1 MKKTIILSAA
11 VAALALLASCA
22 REDFAP
28 ADTAVPSD
36 SGATSGNVQTLTATF
51 APGEV
56 TRTFFDGTTFKWKEG
71 DAILV
76 RSDKTDGYTVFNNAT
91 GESAGS
97 VTFVAATDDNIIY
110 EDEGNSYAVYPSY
123 INDGCPK
130 IEEGI
135 LKLCPKTTYTWSEGN
150 VEAPMIAKVVAGQ
163 ELQFTHMCGLLKV
176 TYKNI
181 PPKARYIKVTAPID
195 ANHYYK
201 ISQTMGPGGIF
212 GWEDG
217 SGFTLE
223 KPYFKAYNNGKTTEY
238 SVKIDINAVT
248 AAQRAS
254 DEGITAFIPLPVGPT
269 VVSEMNVYPTLK
281 LCLTFADGTEVP
293 GSLRTATN
301 VQIERAS
308 IKPMPA
314 ISLPKY
320 TVTTI
325 LGTGTANNDIAKKTD
340 GALGTAVLGNVRGLC
355 INGNT
360 LYAMDAN
367 STIRIVDIS
376 GATPSITATKTISS
390 DTNVP
395 WRGHFYDGKLYFADK
410 NLSRLYEYNVDTDV
424 FTNKKS
430 LWGFPSSGNKSP
442 MDIAF
447 DAEGYPYVPI
457 RDAYKIYKL
466 PTVFTGSTPTVFADF
481 SSSNSDLGSK
491 DIQVTAVEFDANGD
505 LLVLTASNDFAIY
518 RVKKDGSSIK
528 KIAGTGSQ
536 ASSYAGMVDG
546 NATSSATLTN
556 NMFGLALDNSGN
568 IYVGNRWGIRKITFT
583 GDDYEGGVVTTI
595 IGNESASA
603 TTDGVGANAGVSE
616 VCDLE
621 FNSDYSKLYFS
632 QPNQGLIRVITIE

>member
-1 MKKTIILSAA
+1 MKKITILSAA
-11 VAALALLASCA
+11 AAALALLASCA
-22 REDFAP
+22 REDYAP
-28 ADTAVPSD
+28 AGSD
-36 SGATSGNVQTLTATF
+36 NAAGNVQTLTACF
-51 APGEV
+51 APGE
-56 TRTFFDGTTFKWKEG
+56 TRTFFDGSTFKWKNG

-76 RSDKTDGYTVFNNAT
+76 RSSNAT
-91 GESAGS
+91 NGYSEFTNNTGDTAGE
-97 VTFVAATDDNIIY
+97 VTFVNTS
-110 EDEGNSYAVYPSY
+110 EDVITKGNTSFAYYPAVS
-123 INDGCPK
+123 GTK
-130 IEEGI
+130 IEDNT
-135 LKLCPKTTYTWSEGN
+135 LKPVLKSDYTWSEGN
-150 VEAPMIAKVVAGQ
+150 VQAPMLAKVEDGTPM
-163 ELQFTHMCGLLKV
+163 QFKHLGGVLKV

-181 PPKARYIKVTAPID
+181 PPKAQKLVVKAPVID
-195 ANHYYK
+195 ADLLAAGKKTYK
-201 ISQTMGPGGIF
+201 ICQTMNMTHN
-212 GWEDG
+212 WTAD
-217 SGFTLE
+217 SGFDPET
-223 KPYFKAYNNGKTTEY
+223 PYLQAYDHSGDY
-238 SVKIDINAVT
+238 SITVNISSAT
-248 AAQRAS
+248 PAQRTS
-254 DEGITAFIPLPVGPT
+254 DDGVTVYIPLPVGPN
-269 VVSEMNVYPTLK
+269 VVAGKNVYPK
-281 LCLTFADGTEVP
+281 LNIWLAFADNTVVP
-293 GSLRTATN
+293 GSLRSATN
-301 VQIERAS
+301 VEIERAH

-505 LLVLTASNDFAIY
+505 LLVLTASNGFAIY

-616 VCDLE
+616 VYDLE

>member
-1 MKKTIILSAA
+1 MKKTLLLSAA
-11 VAALALLASCA
+11 VAALSLLASCA
-22 REDFAP
+22 REDCSP
-28 ADTAVPSD
+28 AGSD
-36 SGATSGNVQTLTATF
+36 SAAGSVQTLTATF

-130 IEEGI
+130 IEERI

-195 ANHYYK
+195 ATHYYK

-217 SGFTLE
+217 PGFTLE

-254 DEGITAFIPLPVGPT
+254 DEGIIAFIPLPVGPT

-301 VQIERAS
+301 VQIERAH

-314 ISLPKY
+314 IALTKY
-320 TVTTI
+320 TVEVVAGTDNTTGDTNGTGSAARFRQVRGLCWLNNNNLLLSESNGTNNATRNLRQYNKTSGAVTTLANLALAANNNNAAWQGEMHNGIFHVINKGLNRIYTWNPSTNAVTDALTIGSSPMCIRFYGEDAYVVSRNDSKVYKLEGGINGTKTTFFDFSTLDLGSTDGQVNWPVSLCFDADGNAIVTVGCSKGGSPSAYMIYIINSSGAIVNTIGKGGTVAASAAAIVDGAKDNATFTANMNGLRLGPDGAVYLAERGAIRRITHSASDYSDAVVTTI
-325 LGTGTANNDIAKKTD
+325 LGGGSSYT
-340 GALGTAVLGNVRGLC
+340 TAV
-355 INGNT
+355 
-360 LYAMDAN
+360 
-367 STIRIVDIS
+367 
-376 GATPSITATKTISS
+376 GATAMLDWSNGAQDIIFDPSNNS
-390 DTNVP
+390 V
-395 WRGHFYDGKLYFADK
+395 FYY
-410 NLSRLYEYNVDTDV
+410 TDMRY
-424 FTNKKS
+424 TLKK
-430 LWGFPSSGNKSP
+430 
-442 MDIAF
+442 
-447 DAEGYPYVPI
+447 V
-457 RDAYKIYKL
+457 
-466 PTVFTGSTPTVFADF
+466 
-481 SSSNSDLGSK
+481 
-491 DIQVTAVEFDANGD
+491 
-505 LLVLTASNDFAIY
+505 
-518 RVKKDGSSIK
+518 
-528 KIAGTGSQ
+528 
-536 ASSYAGMVDG
+536 
-546 NATSSATLTN
+546 
-556 NMFGLALDNSGN
+556 
-568 IYVGNRWGIRKITFT
+568 
-583 GDDYEGGVVTTI
+583 
-595 IGNESASA
+595 
-603 TTDGVGANAGVSE
+603 
-616 VCDLE
+616 
-621 FNSDYSKLYFS
+621 
-632 QPNQGLIRVITIE
+632 TIE